1 MVSQCFPQFPVHIPT
16 MHQEEKKVSNV
27 NTQKLLDTDS
37 GSTFHCDPTE
47 IGRGLWKPTVIN
59 GVWVLFSL
67 TIGIEGLLPH
77 PCGYFLRDCI
87 VGKDVI
93 LKNQKNTFT
102 GSLT

>member
-1 MVSQCFPQFPVHIPT
+1 